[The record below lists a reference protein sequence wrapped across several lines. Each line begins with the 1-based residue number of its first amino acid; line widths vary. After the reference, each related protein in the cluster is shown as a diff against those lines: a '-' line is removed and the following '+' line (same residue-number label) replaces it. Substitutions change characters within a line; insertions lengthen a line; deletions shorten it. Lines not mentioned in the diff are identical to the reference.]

1 MKIIAI
7 KGADNIGKSTTA
19 KIIALLLLKY
29 TEHEIYLMFRNFSD
43 QHIFDLIHSQ
53 DNYIIKSFSNEANK
67 LYYNLTNINYRYLD
81 REIKEK
87 HRDDFIKLSESI
99 KDIFGKN
106 IFVNK
111 TLNDKTINTEVMII
125 DDLRFK
131 IEYDGILESKNDY
144 LIIELIGKDNSNI
157 KSHYELNLIPHDA
170 TLYNQGSIMEL
181 IENVRKLLIYHNVL
195 K

>member
-1 MKIIAI
+1 MKTIAI

-29 TEHEIYLMFRNFSD
+29 SNHEIHLMFRNFNEH
-43 QHIFDLIHSQ
+43 HIFYLIHGQ
-53 DNYIIKSFSNEANK
+53 DSYIIKSFSDEVNK
-67 LYYNLTNINYRYLD
+67 LYYNITGLQYKYLA

-87 HRDDFIKLSESI
+87 HRDNFIKLSESI
-99 KDIFGKN
+99 KDVFGKN

-111 TLNDKTINTEVMII
+111 TLNDKTINTEVMVI

-131 IEYDGILESKNDY
+131 IEYDGISESENDY

-157 KSHYELNLIPHDA
+157 KPHYELNIIPHDA

-181 IENVRKLLIYHNVL
+181 IENVRKLLIHHNVL